1 MYFIIIE
8 WIFFL
13 IITLSFYFF
22 YLLFVCLYMWERF
35 RWSPKY
41 YERKTTF
48 TNAHVFLIYY
58 TEINTPSLLSPVVV
72 VLCCCCTSRL
82 AGFRI
87 DRPEGNV
94 GPSMV
99 RSWEFESSTGKTSK
113 QAQHY
118 AICVLLLWIIDKLLS
133 NKFDI
138 KTKNFLRLEGPCIFK
153 IFSNNPNPYC

>member
-1 MYFIIIE
+1 MRQQLINPISDALSSGIHPIRIQCISSSLSEF
-8 WIFFL
+8 FFL

-94 GPSMV
+94 RPSMV
-99 RSWEFESSTGKTSK
+99 RCWEFAS
-113 QAQHY
+113 
-118 AICVLLLWIIDKLLS
+118 
-133 NKFDI
+133 
-138 KTKNFLRLEGPCIFK
+138 
-153 IFSNNPNPYC
+153 